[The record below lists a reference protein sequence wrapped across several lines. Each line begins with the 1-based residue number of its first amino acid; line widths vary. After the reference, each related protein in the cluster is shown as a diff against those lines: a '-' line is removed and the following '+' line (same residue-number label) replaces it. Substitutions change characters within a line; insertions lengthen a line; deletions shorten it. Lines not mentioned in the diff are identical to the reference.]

1 VGHPPEG
8 DNASYK
14 QTRVSDAAG
23 NRHSRRLAL
32 MMGQH
37 DRSESLFYCFRIEV
51 GLQAHN
57 LSDG

>member
-1 VGHPPEG
+1 
-8 DNASYK
+8 
-14 QTRVSDAAG
+14 
-23 NRHSRRLAL
+23 